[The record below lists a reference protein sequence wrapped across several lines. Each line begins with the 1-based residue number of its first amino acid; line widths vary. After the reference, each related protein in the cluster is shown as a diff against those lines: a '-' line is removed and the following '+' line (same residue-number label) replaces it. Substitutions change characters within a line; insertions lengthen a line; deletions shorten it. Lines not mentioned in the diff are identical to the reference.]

1 MKTHHIIA
9 AILLSASLTA
19 APLTFAANKPPQG
32 LPAEVITV
40 QTQALDHAIRA
51 VGNLS
56 ANESIQLSPEQS
68 GRIEQVLFNEGETVS
83 AGDPLF
89 ILDAAIY
96 RAELKQAEARVNLSR
111 IAYDRAERLLQK
123 KVGSVQDRDS
133 TLAQLRVDEAQ
144 QALARTRLDKMTV
157 RAPFSGITGLR
168 SVSPGDYVNVGQPLV
183 ELTDMSTLKA
193 DFRVPEIYLAA
204 LRPGNPIDLQVDAFP
219 GKIFSGE
226 VYAVSPS
233 ADTRAHNIEV
243 RARIPNPEGEL
254 RPGLFAEVRLVMQ
267 QEQSALLIPEQAI
280 IPQGAGFFVMRVA
293 QGNTVEMVPVKMGQR
308 RPGVVQIIEGLAP
321 GDVVITAG
329 QIKLRPGMPVTPIF
343 TDGSQPAMAQGE

>member
-1 MKTHHIIA
+1 MKTHRIIA
-9 AILLSASLTA
+9 GLLLSASLTA
-19 APLTFAANKPPQG
+19 AAPVLAANKPPQG

-40 QTQALDHAIRA
+40 QAQALDHAIRA

-68 GRIEQVLFNEGETVS
+68 GRIEKVLFNEGETVK
-83 AGDPLF
+83 AGAPLF
-89 ILDAAIY
+89 TLDAAIY

-123 KVGSVQDRDS
+123 KVGSAQDRDS

-144 QALARTRLDKMTV
+144 QALALTRLEKMTV
-157 RAPFSGITGLR
+157 RAPFSGVTGLR

-193 DFRVPEIYLAA
+193 DFRIPEIYLAA
-204 LRPGNPIDLQVDAFP
+204 LRPGSRIDLQVDAFP
-219 GKIFSGE
+219 GKVFSGE
-226 VYAVSPS
+226 VYAIAPS
-233 ADTRAHNIEV
+233 SDTRAHNIEV
-243 RARIPNPEGEL
+243 RARIPNPDGEL
-254 RPGLFAEVRLVMQ
+254 RPGLFTEVSLVMQ
-267 QEQSALLIPEQAI
+267 QEQAALLIPEQAI
-280 IPQGAGFFVMRVA
+280 IPQGGGFFVMRVA
-293 QGNTVEMVPVKMGQR
+293 QGNTVELVPVKMGQR
-308 RPGVVQIIEGLAP
+308 RPGIVQITEGLNS

-343 TDGSQPAMAQGE
+343 TDGSNQRPAQGE